1 MIIHKICVIMV
12 QAKGTANCYICI
24 KLWLACHFSQHYSS
38 QSFNS
43 ADYELF
49 RVISL
54 SLNHV
59 CILKQ
64 TSYRLVHI
72 SDSVSKFV

>member
-1 MIIHKICVIMV
+1 MTNATQTTKYAFTLKMNL
-12 QAKGTANCYICI
+12 KDI
-24 KLWLACHFSQHYSS
+24 KLLLARHFSQHYSS
-38 QSFNS
+38 QTFNS